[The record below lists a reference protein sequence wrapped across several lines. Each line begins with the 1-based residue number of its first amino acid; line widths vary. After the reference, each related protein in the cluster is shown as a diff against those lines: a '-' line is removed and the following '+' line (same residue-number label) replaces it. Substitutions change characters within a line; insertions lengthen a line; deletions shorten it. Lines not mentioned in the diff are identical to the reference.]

1 MNGANRRGGF
11 LGVAGGFGL
20 GDLVIVGGGGAV
32 SVCYLL
38 AVGGGGEA
46 GGVAVIVGLDGDGG
60 SLSDGVVEGEVDGLT
75 EGVGDIMAT
84 ALTGDDSAA
93 SAARGTQGKCRY
105 EGSR

>member
-1 MNGANRRGGF
+1 MVLEGGE
-11 LGVAGGFGL
+11 VAM
-20 GDLVIVGGGGAV
+20 GDG
-32 SVCYLL
+32 L
-38 AVGGGGEA
+38 AVAEGGDA

-75 EGVGDIMAT
+75 EGVGGIMAT

>member
-1 MNGANRRGGF
+1 MGLEGSE
-11 LGVAGGFGL
+11 VAM
-20 GDLVIVGGGGAV
+20 GDG
-32 SVCYLL
+32 L
-38 AVGGGGEA
+38 AVAEGGDA

-75 EGVGDIMAT
+75 EGVGDIVVT
-84 ALTGDDSAA
+84 VLTGDDSAA

>member
-1 MNGANRRGGF
+1 MGLEGSE
-11 LGVAGGFGL
+11 VAM
-20 GDLVIVGGGGAV
+20 GDG
-32 SVCYLL
+32 L
-38 AVGGGGEA
+38 AVAEGGNA

>member
-1 MNGANRRGGF
+1 MVLEGGE
-11 LGVAGGFGL
+11 VAM
-20 GDLVIVGGGGAV
+20 GGG
-32 SVCYLL
+32 L
-38 AVGGGGEA
+38 AVAEGGDA

-75 EGVGDIMAT
+75 EGVGDFVVT
-84 ALTGDDSAA
+84 VLTGDGFAA

>member
-1 MNGANRRGGF
+1 MGLEGSE
-11 LGVAGGFGL
+11 VAM
-20 GDLVIVGGGGAV
+20 GGG
-32 SVCYLL
+32 L
-38 AVGGGGEA
+38 AVAECGDA

-75 EGVGDIMAT
+75 EGVGDIVAT
-84 ALTGDDSAA
+84 VLTGDDSAV